1 MNRKHFIRNLSFI
14 GAGLSLTPWKL
25 VTAKSSVR
33 RFRLPPA
40 SIHIPH
46 GNFAV
51 TNLESLYIP
60 EMDIDITVQRFM
72 RNGIES
78 SHQDLTVY
86 NIARGEEAINV
97 GLSNDSPLIV
107 GGITGM
113 QTQLEDTQVSF
124 ESNNFRLI
132 LTEGEYVVLNRH

>member
-1 MNRKHFIRNLSFI
+1 MY
-14 GAGLSLTPWKL
+14 
-25 VTAKSSVR
+25 
-33 RFRLPPA
+33 
-40 SIHIPH
+40 IPH

-51 TNLESLYIP
+51 TKLESLYIP
-60 EMDIDITVQRFM
+60 EMDIEITVQRFM

-97 GLSNDSPLIV
+97 GLSHDSPLIV

-132 LTEGEYVVLNRH
+132 LTEGEEVVLTRH